1 MLSEVTHLPQRLREF
16 PGAPAARAWETV
28 LGRGRSGHGEQAA
41 SSRGWAI
48 TPLELRPCGPILG
61 LMDGGSLHF
70 SCHFIV
76 DCLQVAGLRVR
87 IDRVEAVV
95 QECQL
100 QGVMPDET
108 IEL

>member
-1 MLSEVTHLPQRLREF
+1 
-16 PGAPAARAWETV
+16 
-28 LGRGRSGHGEQAA
+28 
-41 SSRGWAI
+41 
-48 TPLELRPCGPILG
+48 
-61 LMDGGSLHF
+61 
-70 SCHFIV
+70 
-76 DCLQVAGLRVR
+76 LQVAGLRVR